1 VIDKSA
7 VARALREIGL
17 YLELK
22 GENRFRARAYET
34 GARVVEELREELG
47 TLVDE
52 ERLTSVPGIGPA
64 LAATIAE
71 IWSTGRSQQLER
83 LQKELPPGV
92 LELAEVPGLGLKKIQ
107 QLWTALGID
116 GVDALKRACAAGR
129 LGEVKGFGAKTQQ
142 KILDGI
148 ERWERRDERVRLVD
162 AIDDAEAISAHL
174 AAHPACKRVE
184 LAGSLRRWRETVSD
198 ADLLVASDDPAAV
211 IKRLIN
217 YARVTRVVD
226 HDERRALVR
235 LSNGLH
241 VELHVVP
248 EAGFATALVRLTG
261 SPAHVARLEA
271 IARDKGGSLDVPARD
286 EREVYARLG
295 LAYVAPELREDRG
308 EIEAALDGT
317 LPEDLVTLADIRG
330 MTHCHTVYS
339 DGKATIEEMA
349 RAAEAM
355 GMEYITI
362 TDHSPAAHYAGGV
375 TLDRLKQQW
384 DEIARVQEQVKV
396 RLLRGTESDILE
408 DGALD
413 YPDAVLEKLDV
424 VIASIHS
431 RMKMDEAA
439 MTRRLVNA
447 MRQPVF
453 KIWGH
458 ALGRLIM
465 RRDPFA
471 CRVEEVLDAV
481 AESRAAIEI
490 NGDPYRLDLA
500 PEHAQAAR
508 ARGIK
513 FVISTDAHSIGNLSN
528 LRFGVHT
535 ARRGWIRRGEV
546 LNALSADEFARAV
559 RPAS

>member
-1 VIDKSA
+1 MIDKLA
-7 VARALREIGL
+7 VARALRETGL

-22 GENRFRARAYET
+22 GENRYRARAYET
-34 GARVVEELREELG
+34 GARAVEELREELG
-47 TLVDE
+47 ALVDE

-83 LQKELPPGV
+83 LRKEVPPGAI
-92 LELAEVPGLGLKKIQ
+92 ELAEVPGLSLKKIQ
-107 QLWTALGID
+107 QLWTAIGID
-116 GVDALKRACAAGR
+116 SVEALKAACASGR
-129 LGEVKGFGAKTQQ
+129 LAEVKGFGAKTQE

-162 AIDDAEAISAHL
+162 ALEDAEAVGAYL
-174 AAHPACKRVE
+174 AAHPSVRRLE

-198 ADLLVASDDPAAV
+198 ADFLVASDEPTEL
-211 IKRLIN
+211 IKRLFN
-217 YARVTRVVD
+217 YPAATRVVVQE
-226 HDERRALVR
+226 ERRAIVR
-235 LSNGLH
+235 LSNGFH
-241 VELHVVP
+241 VELHVVSDD
-248 EAGFATALVRLTG
+248 AFAPALVRLTG

-271 IARDKGGSLDVPARD
+271 LARQAGVALDAAARD

-295 LAYVAPELREDRG
+295 LPYVAPELREDRG
-308 EIEAALDGT
+308 EIEAALAGT
-317 LPEDLVTLADIRG
+317 LPQDLVTLADIRG

-349 RAAEAM
+349 REAEAM
-355 GMEYITI
+355 GMQYLTI

-375 TLDRLKQQW
+375 GLDRLKQQW
-384 DEIARVQEQVKV
+384 DEIARVQEKVDV

-413 YPDAVLEKLDV
+413 YPDSVLEKFDV

-431 RMKMDEAA
+431 RMKMDEAT
-439 MTRRLVNA
+439 MTRRLVRA

-513 FVISTDAHSIGNLSN
+513 FVISTDAHSTAGLHN

-535 ARRGWIRRGEV
+535 ARRGWIRRGDV

-559 RPAS
+559 RPAQ

>member
-1 VIDKSA
+1 MIDKLD

-34 GARVVEELREELG
+34 GARAVEELREDLG
-47 TLVDE
+47 ALVDE

-83 LQKELPPGV
+83 LHEELPPGV

-116 GVDALKRACAAGR
+116 SVEALKRACAAGR
-129 LGEVKGFGAKTQQ
+129 LGEVKGFGPKTQQ

-162 AIDDAEAISAHL
+162 ALEDAEAVGAYL
-174 AAHPACKRVE
+174 AAHPACTRLETV
-184 LAGSLRRWRETVSD
+184 GSLRRWQETVSD
-198 ADLLVASDDPAAV
+198 ADFLAASDEPAGLIERLVDYPAA
-211 IKRLIN
+211 
-217 YARVTRVVD
+217 TRVVAREAS
-226 HDERRALVR
+226 HAIVR

-241 VELHVVP
+241 VELRVVP
-248 EAGFATALVRLTG
+248 ARDFATALVRATG
-261 SPAHVARLEA
+261 SRAHVARLEA
-271 IARDKGGSLDVPARD
+271 IAEEKRVSLEAPAAD

-295 LAYVAPELREDRG
+295 MAYVAPELREDRG

-317 LPEDLVTLADIRG
+317 VPEDLVTLGDIRG

-349 RAAEAM
+349 REAEAM
-355 GMEYITI
+355 GMEYLTI
-362 TDHSPAAHYAGGV
+362 TDHSPAAHYANGV
-375 TLDRLKQQW
+375 TLDRLKRQW
-384 DEIARVQEQVKV
+384 DEIARVQEQVEV

-413 YPDAVLEKLDV
+413 YPDAVLEQLDV
-424 VIASIHS
+424 IIASIHS
-431 RMKMDEAA
+431 RMKMDEAT
-439 MTRRLVNA
+439 MTKRLVSA
-447 MRQPVF
+447 MRRPQF

-458 ALGRLIM
+458 ALGRLIL

-471 CRVEEVLDAV
+471 CRVEEVLDAI
-481 AESRAAIEI
+481 AGSRAAIEI

-513 FVISTDAHSIGNLSN
+513 FVISTDAHSTGNLHN
-528 LRFGVHT
+528 LRYGVHI

-546 LNALSADEFARAV
+546 LNALSADEFIRAV
-559 RPAS
+559 KPAA

>member
-1 VIDKSA
+1 VKDKLD
-7 VARALREIGL
+7 VARALREIGRL
-17 YLELK
+17 LALK
-22 GENRFRARAYET
+22 GENPFRARAYET
-34 GARVVEELREELG
+34 GARAVEELREELG

-52 ERLTSVPGIGPA
+52 ARLTDASGIGPA

-71 IWSTGRSQQLER
+71 LWSTGRSEQLER
-83 LQKELPPGV
+83 LRTELPPGAI
-92 LELAEVPGLGLKKIQ
+92 ELAEVPGLSLKKIQ
-107 QLWTALGID
+107 QLSAALGID
-116 GVDALKRACAAGR
+116 SVAALKRACEEGR
-129 LGEVKGFGAKTQQ
+129 LTDVKGFGDKTQRR
-142 KILDGI
+142 ILEGI

-162 AIDDAEAISAHL
+162 ALDDAEAIRAFL
-174 AAHPACKRVE
+174 AADAAALQVE
-184 LAGSLRRWRETVSD
+184 IVGSVRRWQETVSD
-198 ADLLVASDDPAAV
+198 VDLVAASDAPGELHQRLLSYPA
-211 IKRLIN
+211 
-217 YARVTRVVD
+217 VTRTVV
-226 HDERRALVR
+226 EEPNRTIVR

-248 EAGFATALVRLTG
+248 AAELAPALVRLTG
-261 SPAHVARLEA
+261 SRAHVARLEA
-271 IARDKGGSLDVPARD
+271 LAVAREVTHDAPARD
-286 EREVYARLG
+286 EAEVYARLG

-308 EIEAALDGT
+308 EIEAALDGSV
-317 LPEDLVTLADIRG
+317 PQDLVAIGDVRG

-349 RAAEAM
+349 REAEAM
-355 GMEYITI
+355 GMQYLTI

-375 TLDRLKQQW
+375 TLDRLERQW

-439 MTRRLVNA
+439 MTRRLVAA

-458 ALGRLIM
+458 ALGRLIL

-471 CRVEEVLDAV
+471 CRVEEVLDAI

-500 PEHAQAAR
+500 PEWAQAAR

-513 FVISTDAHSIGNLSN
+513 FVISTDAHSTAGMHN

-535 ARRGWIRRGEV
+535 ARRGWIRRGDV
-546 LNALSADEFARAV
+546 LNALGPDEFVRAV
-559 RPAS
+559 RPAG

>member
-1 VIDKSA
+1 VIDKFA

-34 GARVVEELREELG
+34 GARAVEELREELG

-52 ERLTSVPGIGPA
+52 ERLTSVAGIGPA

-71 IWSTGRSQQLER
+71 IWSTGRSQQLEK

-92 LELAEVPGLGLKKIQ
+92 LELAEVPGLSLKKIQ
-107 QLWTALGID
+107 QLSTALGID
-116 GVDALKRACAAGR
+116 SVDALKRACAAGR
-129 LGEVKGFGAKTQQ
+129 LAEVKGFGEKTQQ
-142 KILDGI
+142 KILEGI

-162 AIDDAEAISAHL
+162 AVDDAEAIRAYL

-184 LAGSLRRWRETVSD
+184 IAGSLRRWRETVSD
-198 ADLLVASDDPAAV
+198 ADFLVASDEPAEL
-211 IKRLIN
+211 INRLIN
-217 YARVTRVVD
+217 YPAATRVVVQE
-226 HDERRALVR
+226 ERKAIVR

-248 EAGFATALVRLTG
+248 DADFAAALVRLTG

-271 IARDKGGSLDVPARD
+271 IAR
-286 EREVYARLG
+286 
-295 LAYVAPELREDRG
+295 
-308 EIEAALDGT
+308 
-317 LPEDLVTLADIRG
+317 
-330 MTHCHTVYS
+330 
-339 DGKATIEEMA
+339 
-349 RAAEAM
+349 
-355 GMEYITI
+355 
-362 TDHSPAAHYAGGV
+362 
-375 TLDRLKQQW
+375 
-384 DEIARVQEQVKV
+384 VQEKVKV

-413 YPDAVLEKLDV
+413 YPDAVLEKFDV

-431 RMKMDEAA
+431 RMKMDEEA

-458 ALGRLIM
+458 ALGRLIL

-471 CRVEEVLDAV
+471 CRVDEVLDV
-481 AESRAAIEI
+481 IAESRAAIEI

-513 FVISTDAHSIGNLSN
+513 FVISTDAHSVGNLHN
-528 LRFGVHT
+528 LRFGVHI

-546 LNALSADEFARAV
+546 LNALPADEFARAV
-559 RPAS
+559 RPA